1 MPSIIVGL
9 LALAF
14 GIWGLTVWWWS
25 VVELLR
31 GLIPMVLLL
40 IGILSLATG
49 VSEVRQE
56 QEVKDEDLLDDELD
70 ADIALDEAMA
80 KEEE

>member
-31 GLIPMVLLL
+31 GLIPVILLL

-80 KEEE
+80 KEE